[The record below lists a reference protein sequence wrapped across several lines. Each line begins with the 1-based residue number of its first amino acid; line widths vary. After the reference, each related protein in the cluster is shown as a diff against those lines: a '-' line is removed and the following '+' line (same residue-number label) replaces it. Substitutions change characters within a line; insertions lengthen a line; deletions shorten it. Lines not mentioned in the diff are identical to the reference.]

1 LYTTNHSGIV
11 HFICISHGPVLLD
24 VLSSNGTERGRLY
37 MVIVTK
43 QKGESED
50 RLIARF
56 KKLVTFSGILQEA
69 RDRAHYKTPSEKR
82 KEQKY
87 AIKHKIELEKKRN
100 G

>member
-1 LYTTNHSGIV
+1 
-11 HFICISHGPVLLD
+11 
-24 VLSSNGTERGRLY
+24 
-37 MVIVTK
+37 M
-43 QKGESED
+43 
-50 RLIARF
+50 
-56 KKLVTFSGILQEA
+56 VTFSGILQEA

>member
-1 LYTTNHSGIV
+1 
-11 HFICISHGPVLLD
+11 
-24 VLSSNGTERGRLY
+24 

-50 RLIARF
+50 KLIARF
-56 KKLVTFSGILQEA
+56 KRMVTFSGILQEA
-69 RDRAHYKTPSEKR
+69 RDRARYKTPSEKR

-87 AIKHKIELEKKRN
+87 AVKHKIELEKKRN

>member
-1 LYTTNHSGIV
+1 
-11 HFICISHGPVLLD
+11 
-24 VLSSNGTERGRLY
+24 

-50 RLIARF
+50 KLIARF
-56 KKLVTFSGILQEA
+56 RRLVTFSGVLQEA
-69 RDRAHYKTPSEKR
+69 RDRARFIPPSEKR

-87 AIKHKIELEKKRN
+87 AKQHKITLEKKRN